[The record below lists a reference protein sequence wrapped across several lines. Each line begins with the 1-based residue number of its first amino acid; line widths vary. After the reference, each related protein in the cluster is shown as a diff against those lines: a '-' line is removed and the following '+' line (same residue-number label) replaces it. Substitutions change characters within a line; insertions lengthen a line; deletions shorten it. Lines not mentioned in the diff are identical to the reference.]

1 MIPSAPKLVLLPGL
15 DGTGDLFNEFI
26 AALPSGFQAIT
37 VRYPTTVSLS
47 YAQLAPRVR
56 DTAPTSDPFAL
67 VAESFSTPLAIQI
80 AAEDLRNMKALVLCA
95 GFATSPVRGWRRFLA
110 SALAPILFRLPL
122 PDFLAERTLVG
133 SDAPIELVRAVR
145 KAVSSVPATV
155 LTDRLRNIL
164 TCDVRTALSKVRI
177 PILYLQARQDQL
189 VDAASLEEIRRI
201 QPTITV
207 ADIDGPHLL
216 LQRRPMEAFN
226 LIEKFLHHL
235 K

>member
-1 MIPSAPKLVLLPGL
+1 MNS
-15 DGTGDLFNEFI
+15 I

-80 AAEDLRNMKALVLCA
+80 AAEDLPNMKALVLCA

-122 PDFLAERTLVG
+122 PTFLQ
-133 SDAPIELVRAVR
+133 SAP
-145 KAVSSVPATV
+145 SSVRTPRSKWCAQFEQPSLPCPQQYSRIGSGTSLPV
-155 LTDRLRNIL
+155 TYELHSRKCESRSS
-164 TCDVRTALSKVRI
+164 TCKPGKTNSST
-177 PILYLQARQDQL
+177 PQA
-189 VDAASLEEIRRI
+189 
-201 QPTITV
+201 
-207 ADIDGPHLL
+207 
-216 LQRRPMEAFN
+216 
-226 LIEKFLHHL
+226 
-235 K
+235 